1 MRPSLNS
8 MDSANWFI
16 EAVHQR
22 RVTMVNVMRSIILF
36 QPEWFA
42 GNMDFLRPLKLQD
55 VADKIKMDISTIS
68 RSTRGKFVDTPYG
81 IFELKHYFTDSIEL
95 SDGRILGT
103 FIIKRALKKIIQ
115 AEDKHKPLNDD
126 ILVVELAKDGY
137 TLARRT
143 VAKYRDQMG
152 YPVARL
158 RKEI

>member
-1 MRPSLNS
+1 
-8 MDSANWFI
+8 
-16 EAVHQR
+16 
-22 RVTMVNVMRSIILF
+22 
-36 QPEWFA
+36 
-42 GNMDFLRPLKLQD
+42 
-55 VADKIKMDISTIS
+55 
-68 RSTRGKFVDTPYG
+68 
-81 IFELKHYFTDSIEL
+81 
-95 SDGRILGT
+95 LGT